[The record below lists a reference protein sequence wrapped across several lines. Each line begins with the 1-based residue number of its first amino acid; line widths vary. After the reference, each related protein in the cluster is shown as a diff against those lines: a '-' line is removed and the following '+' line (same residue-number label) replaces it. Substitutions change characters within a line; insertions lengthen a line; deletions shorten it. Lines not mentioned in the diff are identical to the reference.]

1 MEGSVRVKTFSQ
13 EFEGQEVYF
22 YVLCLKQSFLL
33 WAGPD
38 LSFTSLSVA
47 MNTRFVSI
55 LLSERFNLNAPHL
68 YMYLLMHTCIQESD
82 PTSTQLLGDATNSSS
97 SSFAKRLG
105 AFAS

>member
-68 YMYLLMHTCIQESD
+68 YVYSYIHVFRTVIPQAHNFLEMQQILPQVVLLRD
-82 PTSTQLLGDATNSSS
+82 
-97 SSFAKRLG
+97 
-105 AFAS
+105 